1 MEDGGNII
9 NSYKTHTHKN
19 TEPYKKGK
27 RSFVFEAI
35 EH

>member
-1 MEDGGNII
+1 MEEIEII
-9 NSYKTHTHKN
+9 ATKHTHTHTN